1 MEWDKIYTQ
10 YMYSYPHKTAY
21 EPVDRLDLS
30 KWYHAFQ
37 GQSMGLYFHIPFC
50 KSKCGFCNLFSLT
63 NISSDHYTKYLD
75 AIERHLVQMKREIDF
90 TKTDFTSLVLGGGT
104 PILLSERELERLF
117 LLTERDYKFNFKKN
131 FSVIESSPSAINRS
145 KLKLLQEYSFKR
157 LSMGIQ
163 SFADQE
169 LRTLERS
176 ENPSLVYQA
185 LESIRK
191 HDFEILNVDLIYG
204 TPGQTAESFLYSIQ
218 EALKFEPEEFFL
230 YPLYK
235 QENARLYHKFMIDHR
250 LQYELYQIGR
260 DFLTSNGYHQ
270 LSMRSFSK
278 KKPQNPDCGFEN
290 TLSLGCG
297 GRSYFDE
304 LHFCEKYVSERE
316 DREAIYSKYLK
327 KDDFLTDITMF
338 LLDESE
344 RKRKY
349 SIKNLL
355 YITGLCEQD
364 YRRHFETDFLEDFD
378 FVKNLIEKGLVYRKD
393 QRLLLSP
400 KGMGLSD
407 YIGPMFMSEKVR
419 EKLGYE

>member
-1 MEWDKIYTQ
+1 MEWDKIYIQ

-21 EPVDRLDLS
+21 KSVNHLDLS
-30 KWYHAFQ
+30 KWRNAFQ
-37 GQSMGLYFHIPFC
+37 ERTMGLYFHIPFC

-63 NISSDHYTKYLD
+63 NIDRTGYTTYLD
-75 AIERHLVQMKREIDF
+75 TIERHSMQMNREIDF

-104 PILLSERELERLF
+104 PMILSEHELESIF
-117 LLTERDYKFNFKKN
+117 LLTEKDYRFNFKQN
-131 FSVIESSPSAINRS
+131 FSVIESSPSAVENS

-163 SFADQE
+163 SFVDRE

-176 ENPSLVYQA
+176 EDPSVVYQA

-191 HDFEILNVDLIYG
+191 HDFEILNIDLIYG
-204 TPGQTAESFLYSIQ
+204 TPGQTAESFLYSLK
-218 EALKFEPEEFFL
+218 EALKFEPEELFL

-278 KKPQNPDCGFEN
+278 KKAQNPDCGFEN

-316 DREAIYSKYLK
+316 DREAVYLKYLQ
-327 KDDFLTDITMF
+327 KDDFLTDVTMF
-338 LLDESE
+338 LLDEDE

-355 YITGLCEQD
+355 YITGLSEED
-364 YRRHFETDFLEDFD
+364 YRRHFGTDFLEDFPFIKD
-378 FVKNLIEKGLVYRKD
+378 LIEKGQVDRRD
-393 QRLLLSP
+393 HRLFLSQE
-400 KGMGLSD
+400 GMGLSD
-407 YIGPMFMSEKVR
+407 HIGPMFMSQKVR